1 MVLLFKSNIYVW
13 GILRVLPKFL
23 QAFILAEVLLMELYR
38 DKKVSIELK
47 KIERNIQE
55 YRDSFDVVDK
65 LEKIWN
71 KSDE

>member
-1 MVLLFKSNIYVW
+1 MKLDNKNCHESHEIEDSKS
-13 GILRVLPKFL
+13 ILQK
-23 QAFILAEVLLMELYR
+23 ISYLMELYR